1 MIRNIELV
9 DFLAHSNTKLEFEN
23 DATVFVGD
31 NGAGKS
37 SIIDAI
43 TFSLFG
49 EHTRKNNKGLIRRG
63 ANQGFAKIEFSA
75 NGKNYQAIRKIDS
88 KGTLTAQFAEDV
100 NGKLIPIAEGER
112 KQFGESMTKHVE
124 ETLGMDFE
132 KLKIASIVQQGELN
146 SIIKAKPKEFKEL
159 LNTIIGIDKLDTA
172 LASMRT
178 VQREFRSTIQK
189 KFGYDD
195 IQIVENKI
203 TEYQNE
209 SKNAHPRLE
218 QLDVEKKEQELLIS
232 KLEKQIQ
239 NDSTKESQL
248 KDLESRKKEWQ
259 EYAKD
264 VIKSIQ
270 NEVAEKEEIVNECK
284 PCFAISKNK
293 NEIESEINK
302 IQKELSVIES
312 ELNDVEKKQVRLEE
326 HEELA
331 EKLVLK
337 DGKCPVCDSTVEHL
351 KPLFQKKHIED
362 EIKEIEK
369 KIEKLEDEKNELEQN
384 IDSLSDDLEESKKAE
399 TILSTYKIKNE
410 SQLDEIIAEIKMK
423 VKQMQKI
430 PLTVNSGQLVETASL
445 DSHAKTI
452 YENIVSLE
460 KSTSGFD
467 QQELLKN
474 IESRDGS
481 MNRLSQINQEEGEI
495 SGNIKKAEMEL
506 EKLDSTLTELKHVQG
521 YVTELEQIQ
530 ENVYNRDGP
539 VGKSLRSWSLEII
552 SQKASEYLEKLNTK
566 IQRISLSEKTRDVSI
581 SCYSRST
588 MLDLESLSGGE
599 QVSIALSL
607 RLGMAHLLGS
617 ANLNFMIIDEPT
629 THLDSERRKA
639 LGEVLSQL
647 ANIRGENASMQF
659 VIISHDA
666 EIFVNIFCCES
677 VDEKIFLS
685 TSFDDFD
692 FLKYSNLFE
701 MYEFTDSPIFSVE
714 PNPIDVSLTC
724 RIFAAR
730 S

>member
-1 MIRNIELV
+1 MIRSIELV
-9 DFLAHSNTKLEFEN
+9 DFLAHSNTKLELEN

-49 EHTRKNNKGLIRRG
+49 KHTRKNNKGLIRRG

-100 NGKLIPIAEGER
+100 DGKLIPIAEGER

-159 LNTIIGIDKLDTA
+159 LNTIIGIDKLDSA

-195 IQIVENKI
+195 IQVVENKI

-209 SKNAHPRLE
+209 SKNAQPRLE

-270 NEVAEKEEIVNECK
+270 NEVTEKEEIVNECK
-284 PCFAISKNK
+284 PCFALSKNK

-312 ELNDVEKKQVRLEE
+312 ELSSLEKKQVRLEE

-337 DGKCPVCDSTVEHL
+337 DGKCPVCDSTVDHL

-369 KIEKLEDEKNELEQN
+369 KIEKLENEKGELEQN
-384 IDSLSDDLEESKKAE
+384 IDSLSNDLEESKKAE

-410 SQLDEIIAEIKMK
+410 SELDRIAAEIKVK

-430 PLTVNSGQLVETASL
+430 PIIINSGQLVEAASL

-467 QQELLKN
+467 QQEFLKN

-481 MNRLSQINQEEGEI
+481 MTRLSQINQEYGEI
-495 SGNIKKAEMEL
+495 SGNIKKAKMEL
-506 EKLDSTLTELKHVQG
+506 EKLDLTLTELKYVQG

-566 IQRISLSEKTRDVSI
+566 IQRISLSEKTRDVDI
-581 SCYSRST
+581 SCYSRNT
-588 MLDLESLSGGE
+588 TLDLESLSGGE
-599 QVSIALSL
+599 QVSIALAL
-607 RLGMAHLLGS
+607 RLGMSHLLGAS
-617 ANLNFMIIDEPT
+617 NLNFMILDEPT
-629 THLDSERRKA
+629 AHLDSERRKS
-639 LGEVLSQL
+639 LVSVLSQL
-647 ANIRGENASMQF
+647 TNLKEDDSSMQF
-659 VIISHDA
+659 IIITHDA
-666 EIFVNIFCCES
+666 EIF
-677 VDEKIFLS
+677 
-685 TSFDDFD
+685 DD
-692 FLKYSNLFE
+692 S
-701 MYEFTDSPIFSVE
+701 SVE
-714 PNPIDVSLTC
+714 NIYKFESAPDGTKVSRL
-724 RIFAAR
+724 
-730 S
+730 

>member
-9 DFLAHSNTKLEFEN
+9 DFLAHSNTKLGFEN

-49 EHTRKNNKGLIRRG
+49 EHTRKNTKGLIRRG

-132 KLKIASIVQQGELN
+132 KLKIASIVQQGELS

-159 LNTIIGIDKLDTA
+159 LNTIIGIDKLDAA
-172 LASMRT
+172 LTSMRT
-178 VQREFRSTIQK
+178 VQREFRNTIQK

-195 IQIVENKI
+195 TQVELLENKI
-203 TEYQNE
+203 IEYQNE
-209 SKNAHPRLE
+209 SKNAQPRLE
-218 QLDVEKKEQELLIS
+218 ELGVEKKEQELLIA

-239 NDSTKESQL
+239 SDSTKESQL

-270 NEVAEKEEIVNECK
+270 NEVAEKEEIVKECK

-293 NEIESEINK
+293 NDIESEINK
-302 IQKELSVIES
+302 IQEKLSAIES
-312 ELNDVEKKQVRLEE
+312 ELGDLEKKQVRLEE

-337 DGKCPVCDSTVEHL
+337 DGKCPVCDSAVDHL

-369 KIEKLEDEKNELEQN
+369 KIEKLENEKDELEQN

-399 TILSTYKIKNE
+399 TILSTYKIKNQ

-430 PLTVNSGQLVETASL
+430 PLTINSGQLVEAASL

-460 KSTSGFD
+460 KSTKGFD
-467 QQELLKN
+467 QQEFLKN
-474 IESRDGS
+474 IESRTNS
-481 MNRLSQINQEEGEI
+481 MTKLSQINQEYGEI
-495 SGNIKKAEMEL
+495 SGNVKKAKAEL
-506 EKLDSTLTELKHVQG
+506 EKLDSTLTELKYVVG
-521 YVTELEQIQ
+521 YVTELENIQ

-539 VGKSLRSWSLEII
+539 VGKSLRSWALEII
-552 SQKASEYLEKLNTK
+552 SQKASDYLEKLNIK
-566 IQRISLSEKTRDVSI
+566 IQRISLSEKTRDVNI
-581 SCYSRST
+581 SCYSRDT

-599 QVSIALSL
+599 QVSIALAL
-607 RLGMAHLLGS
+607 RLGMSHLLGS
-617 ANLNFMIIDEPT
+617 SNLNFMILDEPT
-629 THLDSERRKA
+629 AHLDGERRKS
-639 LGEVLSQL
+639 LVNVLSQL
-647 ANIRGENASMQF
+647 TNLKEDSSMQF
-659 VIISHDA
+659 IIITHDA
-666 EIFVNIFCCES
+666 EIF
-677 VDEKIFLS
+677 
-685 TSFDDFD
+685 DD
-692 FLKYSNLFE
+692 S
-701 MYEFTDSPIFSVE
+701 SVE
-714 PNPIDVSLTC
+714 NIYKFESNPNGTVVSRL
-724 RIFAAR
+724 
-730 S
+730 

>member
-75 NGKNYQAIRKIDS
+75 NGKNYQAVRKIDS
-88 KGTLTAQFAEDV
+88 KGTLTAQFAEDID
-100 NGKLIPIAEGER
+100 GKLVPIAEGER

-124 ETLGMDFE
+124 GTLGMDFE
-132 KLKIASIVQQGELN
+132 KLKIASIVQQGELS

-159 LNTIIGIDKLDTA
+159 LNTIIGIDKLDAA
-172 LASMRT
+172 LTSMRT

-195 IQIVENKI
+195 TQVELLENKI
-203 TEYQNE
+203 AEYQNE
-209 SKNAHPRLE
+209 SKNAQPRLG
-218 QLDVEKKEQELLIS
+218 QLDVEKREQELLIA

-302 IQKELSVIES
+302 IQKKLSAIES
-312 ELNDVEKKQVRLEE
+312 ELNDLEKKQVRLEE

-337 DGKCPVCDSTVEHL
+337 DGKCPVCDSTVDHL

-369 KIEKLEDEKNELEQN
+369 KIEKLENEKEELEQN
-384 IDSLSDDLEESKKAE
+384 DVSLTNDLEEIKKAE
-399 TILSTYKIKNE
+399 TILSTHKIKNE
-410 SQLDEIIAEIKMK
+410 SQLDKISAEIKAK

-430 PLTVNSGQLVETASL
+430 PLTIIPGQLVGVANL

-452 YENIVSLE
+452 YESIVSLE

-467 QQELLKN
+467 QQELQKN
-474 IESRDGS
+474 IESRADS
-481 MNRLSQINQEEGEI
+481 MTRLTQINQEYGEI
-495 SGNIKKAEMEL
+495 SGNIKKAKIEL
-506 EKLDSTLTELKHVQG
+506 EKLDSTLTELKYVER
-521 YVTELEQIQ
+521 YVTELENIQ

-581 SCYSRST
+581 SCYSRNT
-588 MLDLESLSGGE
+588 TLDIESLSGGE
-599 QVSIALSL
+599 QVSVALAL
-607 RLGMAHLLGS
+607 RLGMSHLLGAS
-617 ANLNFMIIDEPT
+617 NLNFMILDEPT
-629 THLDSERRKA
+629 AHLDGERRKS
-639 LGEVLSQL
+639 LVNVLSQL
-647 ANIRGENASMQF
+647 TSLKEDSSMQF
-659 VIISHDA
+659 IIITHDA
-666 EIFVNIFCCES
+666 EIF
-677 VDEKIFLS
+677 
-685 TSFDDFD
+685 DD
-692 FLKYSNLFE
+692 S
-701 MYEFTDSPIFSVE
+701 SVE
-714 PNPIDVSLTC
+714 NIYKFESNPNGTIVSRL
-724 RIFAAR
+724 
-730 S
+730 

>member
-9 DFLAHSNTKLEFEN
+9 DFLAHSNTKLEF
-23 DATVFVGD
+23 DSGATVFVGD

-132 KLKIASIVQQGELN
+132 KLQIASIVRQGELN

-159 LNTIIGIDKLDTA
+159 LNAIIGIDKLDTA
-172 LASMRT
+172 LTSMRT
-178 VQREFRSTIQK
+178 VQREFRTSIQE
-189 KFGYDD
+189 KFGYNDTQ
-195 IQIVENKI
+195 IQFIENKI
-203 TEYQNE
+203 TEFENE
-209 SKNAHPRLE
+209 SANARNTLE
-218 QLDVEKKEQELLIS
+218 QLAVEKKEEEVLLS
-232 KLEKQIQ
+232 KLEEQIK
-239 NDSTKESQL
+239 NDSSKQSQL

-270 NEVAEKEEIVNECK
+270 NEVAKKEEIVNECK

-312 ELNDVEKKQVRLEE
+312 ELNDLEKKQVRLEE

-337 DGKCPVCDSTVEHL
+337 DGKCPVCDSTVDHL

-369 KIEKLEDEKNELEQN
+369 KIGKLEDEKNEHEQN
-384 IDSLSDDLEESKKAE
+384 IDSLSDNLEESKKAE

-410 SQLDEIIAEIKMK
+410 SQLDEISAEIKTK

-430 PLTVNSGQLVETASL
+430 PLTIIPGQLVGVANL

-452 YENIVSLE
+452 YESIISLE
-460 KSTSGFD
+460 KSTRGFD
-467 QQELLKN
+467 QREFIDN
-474 IESRDGS
+474 IESRDDS
-481 MNRLSQINQEEGEI
+481 MIRLSLINQKYGES
-495 SGNIKKAEMEL
+495 SGHIKKAKMEFD
-506 EKLDSTLTELKHVQG
+506 KLSSTLTELKHVEG
-521 YVTELEQIQ
+521 YVTELEHIQ
-530 ENVYNRDGP
+530 DNVYNRDGP

-566 IQRISLSEKTRDVSI
+566 IQRISLSEKTRDVNI
-581 SCYSRST
+581 SCYSRNT
-588 MLDLESLSGGE
+588 TLDIESLSGGE
-599 QVSIALSL
+599 QVSVALAL
-607 RLGMAHLLGS
+607 RLGMSHLLGAS
-617 ANLNFMIIDEPT
+617 NLNFMILDEPT
-629 THLDSERRKA
+629 AHLDGERRKS
-639 LGEVLSQL
+639 LVNVLSQL
-647 ANIRGENASMQF
+647 TNLKEDSSMQF
-659 VIISHDA
+659 IIITHDA
-666 EIFVNIFCCES
+666 EIF
-677 VDEKIFLS
+677 
-685 TSFDDFD
+685 DD
-692 FLKYSNLFE
+692 S
-701 MYEFTDSPIFSVE
+701 SVE
-714 PNPIDVSLTC
+714 NIYKFESNPNGTTVSRL
-724 RIFAAR
+724 
-730 S
+730 

>member
-1 MIRNIELV
+1 MIRSIELV
-9 DFLAHSNTKLEFEN
+9 DFLAHSNTKLELEN

-75 NGKNYQAIRKIDS
+75 NGKNYQTIRKIDS

-195 IQIVENKI
+195 IQVVKNKI

-209 SKNAHPRLE
+209 SKNAQPRLE
-218 QLDVEKKEQELLIS
+218 HLDVEKKEQELLIS

-270 NEVAEKEEIVNECK
+270 NEVTEKEEIVNECK

-312 ELNDVEKKQVRLEE
+312 ELSNLEKKQVRLEE

-337 DGKCPVCDSTVEHL
+337 DGKCPVCDSTVDHL

-369 KIEKLEDEKNELEQN
+369 KIEKLENEKGELEQN
-384 IDSLSDDLEESKKAE
+384 IDSLSNDLEESKKAE

-410 SQLDEIIAEIKMK
+410 SELDGIAAEIKAK
-423 VKQMQKI
+423 VKQMQNI
-430 PLTVNSGQLVETASL
+430 PITINSGQLVEAASL

-467 QQELLKN
+467 QQEFLKN
-474 IESRDGS
+474 IESRDSS
-481 MNRLSQINQEEGEI
+481 MTRLSQINQEYGEI
-495 SGNIKKAEMEL
+495 SGNIKKAKMEL

-566 IQRISLSEKTRDVSI
+566 IQRISLSEKTRDVDI
-581 SCYSRST
+581 SCYSRNT
-588 MLDLESLSGGE
+588 TLDLESLSGGE
-599 QVSIALSL
+599 QVSIALAL
-607 RLGMAHLLGS
+607 RLGMSHLLGAS
-617 ANLNFMIIDEPT
+617 NLNFMILDEPT
-629 THLDSERRKA
+629 AHLDSERRKS
-639 LGEVLSQL
+639 LVNVLSQL
-647 ANIRGENASMQF
+647 TNLKEDNSSMQF
-659 VIISHDA
+659 IIITHDA
-666 EIFVNIFCCES
+666 EIF
-677 VDEKIFLS
+677 
-685 TSFDDFD
+685 DD
-692 FLKYSNLFE
+692 S
-701 MYEFTDSPIFSVE
+701 SVE
-714 PNPIDVSLTC
+714 NIYKFETNPNGTIVSRL
-724 RIFAAR
+724 
-730 S
+730 

>member
-1 MIRNIELV
+1 MIRSIELV

-63 ANQGFAKIEFSA
+63 ANQGYAKIEFSA

-132 KLKIASIVQQGELN
+132 KLKIASIVQQGELS

-178 VQREFRSTIQK
+178 VQREFRNTIQE

-195 IQIVENKI
+195 TQLQLLENKI
-203 TEYQNE
+203 TEYENE
-209 SKNAHPRLE
+209 SKNAQPKLE
-218 QLDVEKKEQELLIS
+218 HLDVEKKEQELLIS

-302 IQKELSVIES
+302 IQKKLSVIES
-312 ELNDVEKKQVRLEE
+312 ELNDLEKKQVRLEE

-337 DGKCPVCDSTVEHL
+337 DGKCPVCDSTVDHL

-384 IDSLSDDLEESKKAE
+384 IDSLSDNLEESKKAE

-410 SQLDEIIAEIKMK
+410 SQLDEIIADIKMK

-430 PLTVNSGQLVETASL
+430 PLTVNSGQLVEVANL

-452 YENIVSLE
+452 YEKIVSLE
-460 KSTSGFD
+460 KSTKGF
-467 QQELLKN
+467 
-474 IESRDGS
+474 
-481 MNRLSQINQEEGEI
+481 I
-495 SGNIKKAEMEL
+495 SWNF
-506 EKLDSTLTELKHVQG
+506 S
-521 YVTELEQIQ
+521 
-530 ENVYNRDGP
+530 
-539 VGKSLRSWSLEII
+539 
-552 SQKASEYLEKLNTK
+552 
-566 IQRISLSEKTRDVSI
+566 KT
-581 SCYSRST
+581 
-588 MLDLESLSGGE
+588 
-599 QVSIALSL
+599 
-607 RLGMAHLLGS
+607 
-617 ANLNFMIIDEPT
+617 
-629 THLDSERRKA
+629 
-639 LGEVLSQL
+639 
-647 ANIRGENASMQF
+647 
-659 VIISHDA
+659 
-666 EIFVNIFCCES
+666 
-677 VDEKIFLS
+677 
-685 TSFDDFD
+685 
-692 FLKYSNLFE
+692 
-701 MYEFTDSPIFSVE
+701 
-714 PNPIDVSLTC
+714 
-724 RIFAAR
+724 
-730 S
+730 

>member
-1 MIRNIELV
+1 MIRNVELV
-9 DFLAHSNTKLEFEN
+9 NFLSHSDTKLEF
-23 DATVFVGD
+23 DSGATVFVGE

-88 KGTLTAQFAEDV
+88 KGTLTAQFTENVD
-100 NGKLIPIAEGER
+100 GKHSTIAEGER

-124 ETLGMDFE
+124 EAFAMGFE
-132 KLKIASIVQQGELN
+132 KLQIASIVQQGELN

-159 LNTIIGIDKLDTA
+159 LNAIIGIDKLDTA

-178 VQREFRSTIQK
+178 VQKEFRSSIQK

-195 IQIVENKI
+195 IQVVENKI

-209 SKNAHPRLE
+209 SKNAQHRFE

-284 PCFAISKNK
+284 PCFTISKNK

-302 IQKELSVIES
+302 IQKKLSVIES
-312 ELNDVEKKQVRLEE
+312 ELSDLEKKQVRLEE

-337 DGKCPVCDSTVEHL
+337 DGKCPVCDSTVDHL

-369 KIEKLEDEKNELEQN
+369 KIEKLKKEKDELEQN
-384 IDSLSDDLEESKKAE
+384 IHSLSNDLEESKKAE

-410 SQLDEIIAEIKMK
+410 SELDGIAAEIKAK
-423 VKQMQKI
+423 VKQMQNI
-430 PLTVNSGQLVETASL
+430 PITINSGQLVEAASL

-467 QQELLKN
+467 QQEFLKN
-474 IESRDGS
+474 IESRDYS
-481 MNRLSQINQEEGEI
+481 MTRLSQINQEYGEI
-495 SGNIKKAEMEL
+495 SGNIKKAKMEL

-530 ENVYNRDGP
+530 DNVYNRDGP

-566 IQRISLSEKTRDVSI
+566 IQRISLSEKTRDVDI
-581 SCYSRST
+581 LCYSRNT
-588 MLDLESLSGGE
+588 TLDIESLSGGE
-599 QVSIALSL
+599 QVSVALAL
-607 RLGMAHLLGS
+607 RLGMSHLLGAS
-617 ANLNFMIIDEPT
+617 NLNFMILDEPT
-629 THLDSERRKA
+629 AHLDGERRKS
-639 LGEVLSQL
+639 LVNVLSQL
-647 ANIRGENASMQF
+647 TNLKEDSSMQF
-659 VIISHDA
+659 IIITHDA
-666 EIFVNIFCCES
+666 EIF
-677 VDEKIFLS
+677 
-685 TSFDDFD
+685 DD
-692 FLKYSNLFE
+692 S
-701 MYEFTDSPIFSVE
+701 SVE
-714 PNPIDVSLTC
+714 NIYKFESNHNGTVVSRL
-724 RIFAAR
+724 
-730 S
+730 

>member
-9 DFLAHSNTKLEFEN
+9 NFLSHSDTKLEF
-23 DATVFVGD
+23 DSGATVFVGE

-88 KGTLTAQFAEDV
+88 KGTLTAQFTENVD
-100 NGKLIPIAEGER
+100 GKYSTIAEGER

-124 ETLGMDFE
+124 EAFAMDFE
-132 KLKIASIVQQGELN
+132 KLQIASIVQQGELN

-159 LNTIIGIDKLDTA
+159 LNAIIGIDKLDTA

-178 VQREFRSTIQK
+178 VQREFRSSIQE

-195 IQIVENKI
+195 TQVVLLENKI
-203 TEYQNE
+203 AEYENE
-209 SKNAHPRLE
+209 SKNAQPKLE

-284 PCFAISKNK
+284 PCFVISKNK

-312 ELNDVEKKQVRLEE
+312 ELSDLEKKQVRLEE

-337 DGKCPVCDSTVEHL
+337 DGKCPVCDSTVDHL

-362 EIKEIEK
+362 EIDGIEK
-369 KIEKLEDEKNELEQN
+369 KIAELENKKEGLKQN
-384 IDSLSDDLEESKKAE
+384 DVSLTNDLEEIKKAE
-399 TILSTYKIKNE
+399 TILSTHKIKNE
-410 SQLDEIIAEIKMK
+410 SQLDEISAEIKAK

-430 PLTVNSGQLVETASL
+430 PLTIIPGQLMGVANL

-452 YENIVSLE
+452 YESIVSLE
-460 KSTSGFD
+460 KSTIGFD
-467 QQELLKN
+467 QQELQKN
-474 IESRDGS
+474 IESRADS
-481 MNRLSQINQEEGEI
+481 MTRLTQINQEYGEI
-495 SGNIKKAEMEL
+495 SGNIKKAKIEL
-506 EKLDSTLTELKHVQG
+506 EKLGSTLTELKHVER
-521 YVTELEQIQ
+521 YVTELENIQ

-566 IQRISLSEKTRDVSI
+566 IQRISLSEKTRDVNI
-581 SCYSRST
+581 SCYSRNT
-588 MLDLESLSGGE
+588 TLDIESLSGGE
-599 QVSIALSL
+599 QVSVALAL
-607 RLGMAHLLGS
+607 RLGMSHLLGAS
-617 ANLNFMIIDEPT
+617 NLNFMILDEPT
-629 THLDSERRKA
+629 AHLDDERRKS
-639 LGEVLSQL
+639 LVNVLSQL
-647 ANIRGENASMQF
+647 TNLKEDSSMQF
-659 VIISHDA
+659 IIITHDA
-666 EIFVNIFCCES
+666 EIF
-677 VDEKIFLS
+677 
-685 TSFDDFD
+685 DD
-692 FLKYSNLFE
+692 S
-701 MYEFTDSPIFSVE
+701 SVE
-714 PNPIDVSLTC
+714 NIYKFESNPNGTVVSRL
-724 RIFAAR
+724 
-730 S
+730 

>member
-1 MIRNIELV
+1 MIRSIELV

-195 IQIVENKI
+195 IQVVENKI

-209 SKNAHPRLE
+209 SKNAQPRLE

-270 NEVAEKEEIVNECK
+270 NEVTEKEEIVNECK
-284 PCFAISKNK
+284 PCFTISKNK

-312 ELNDVEKKQVRLEE
+312 ELSSLEKKQVRLEE

-337 DGKCPVCDSTVEHL
+337 DGKCPVCDSTVDHL

-369 KIEKLEDEKNELEQN
+369 KIEKLENEKDELEQN
-384 IDSLSDDLEESKKAE
+384 IHSLSNDLEESKKAE

-410 SQLDEIIAEIKMK
+410 SELDGIVAEIKAK
-423 VKQMQKI
+423 VKQMQNI
-430 PLTVNSGQLVETASL
+430 PITINSGQLVEAASL

-467 QQELLKN
+467 QQEFLKN

-481 MNRLSQINQEEGEI
+481 MTRLSQINQEYGEI
-495 SGNIKKAEMEL
+495 SGNIKKAKMEL
-506 EKLDSTLTELKHVQG
+506 EKLDLTLTELKHVQG

-566 IQRISLSEKTRDVSI
+566 IQRISLSEKTRDVDI
-581 SCYSRST
+581 SCYSRNT
-588 MLDLESLSGGE
+588 TLDLESLSGGE
-599 QVSIALSL
+599 QVSVALAL
-607 RLGMAHLLGS
+607 RLGMSHLLGAS
-617 ANLNFMIIDEPT
+617 NLNFMILDEPT
-629 THLDSERRKA
+629 AHLDNERRKS
-639 LGEVLSQL
+639 LVNVLSQL
-647 ANIRGENASMQF
+647 TNLKEDDSSMQF
-659 VIISHDA
+659 IIITHDA
-666 EIFVNIFCCES
+666 EIF
-677 VDEKIFLS
+677 
-685 TSFDDFD
+685 DD
-692 FLKYSNLFE
+692 S
-701 MYEFTDSPIFSVE
+701 SVE
-714 PNPIDVSLTC
+714 NIYKFESAPDGTVVSRL
-724 RIFAAR
+724 
-730 S
+730 

>member
-9 DFLAHSNTKLEFEN
+9 DFLAHSNTKLEFGN

-100 NGKLIPIAEGER
+100 DGKLVPIAEGER

-132 KLKIASIVQQGELN
+132 KLKIVSIVQQGELS

-159 LNTIIGIDKLDTA
+159 LNTIIGIDKLDAA

-189 KFGYDD
+189 KFDYDD
-195 IQIVENKI
+195 TQVELLENKI

-209 SKNAHPRLE
+209 SKNAQPKLE
-218 QLDVEKKEQELLIS
+218 RLDVEKKEQELLIT

-293 NEIESEINK
+293 NEIESEIDK
-302 IQKELSVIES
+302 IQKEFSIIES
-312 ELNDVEKKQVRLEE
+312 ELSDLEKKQVRLEE

-337 DGKCPVCDSTVEHL
+337 DGKCPVCDSTVNHL

-362 EIKEIEK
+362 EIDGIRKKVDELENKKE
-369 KIEKLEDEKNELEQN
+369 ELEQN
-384 IDSLSDDLEESKKAE
+384 NVSLTNDLEEIKKAE
-399 TILSTYKIKNE
+399 TILSTHKIKNE
-410 SQLDEIIAEIKMK
+410 SQLDKISAEIKAK

-430 PLTVNSGQLVETASL
+430 PLTIIPGQLVGVTNL

-452 YENIVSLE
+452 YESIVSLE

-467 QQELLKN
+467 QQELQKS
-474 IESRDGS
+474 IESRANS
-481 MNRLSQINQEEGEI
+481 MTRLTQINQEYGEI
-495 SGNIKKAEMEL
+495 SGNIKKAKIEL
-506 EKLDSTLTELKHVQG
+506 EKLGSTLKELKHVER
-521 YVTELEQIQ
+521 YVTELENIQ

-566 IQRISLSEKTRDVSI
+566 IQRISLSEKTRDVDI
-581 SCYSRST
+581 SCYSRNT
-588 MLDLESLSGGE
+588 TLDLESLSGGE
-599 QVSIALSL
+599 QVSIALAL
-607 RLGMAHLLGS
+607 RLGMSHLLGAS
-617 ANLNFMIIDEPT
+617 NLNFMILDEPT
-629 THLDSERRKA
+629 AHLDSERRKS
-639 LGEVLSQL
+639 LVNVLSQL
-647 ANIRGENASMQF
+647 TNLKDDNSSMQF
-659 VIISHDA
+659 IIITHDA
-666 EIFVNIFCCES
+666 EIF
-677 VDEKIFLS
+677 
-685 TSFDDFD
+685 DD
-692 FLKYSNLFE
+692 S
-701 MYEFTDSPIFSVE
+701 SVE
-714 PNPIDVSLTC
+714 NIYKFESASDGTMVSRL
-724 RIFAAR
+724 
-730 S
+730 